1 MAINL
6 SNLSDVLTSK
16 VASSNSSTSQ
26 AELDR
31 QSSLSTKLSNF
42 ADAVT
47 YTANTAFPAASVSNA
62 GQIVYDSGADKY
74 YFSTG
79 SDWQSMAYYFPPR
92 STYGYV
98 AGGWLPGYT
107 SQIDRFP
114 FATDEN
120 STDVGDL
127 TQARSRCEGCSS
139 STYGYVAGG
148 QSPSSVNTIDKFQFG
163 SESTS
168 SDVGDLS
175 AANYWQMGAQ
185 SSENGYWAGGNAAS
199 GVNIEK
205 ISFAS
210 EGNASDIGSLTTFQE
225 GGGGASSST
234 HGYIA
239 GAGNSSAWPPTDVI
253 EKYPFATD
261 SNASSVGGLAVNA
274 AQASGSFSE
283 TYGYV
288 AGGVNGPPAYTK
300 LDNIQKYPFAAD
312 SDSTDIANL
321 TLGRYFSSGSS
332 SINYGYNMGGN
343 NTGGDVII
351 EKYSYATDSDAT
363 DVGDLSVGRLYNG
376 AGNNQY

>member
-79 SDWQSMAYYFPPR
+79 SDWQSISYYVPPR
-92 STYGYV
+92 SNYGYV
-98 AGGWLPGYT
+98 SGGYNPPVVPVASST
-107 SQIDRFP
+107 IDKYP
-114 FATDEN
+114 FSTDAN
-120 STDVGDL
+120 ATDVGDL
-127 TQARSRCEGCSS
+127 TQARYRCEGCSS
-139 STYGYVAGG
+139 SIYGYVAGG
-148 QSPSSVNTIDKFQFG
+148 QTPTSVNTIDKFQFG
-163 SESTS
+163 SDGNAT
-168 SDVGDLS
+168 DVGDLT
-175 AANYWQMGAQ
+175 ATRNYLHGAQ
-185 SSENGYWAGGNAAS
+185 SSENGYWAQATD
-199 GVNIEK
+199 IEK

-210 EGNASDIGSLTTFQE
+210 EGNASDIGDLTTSQV

-234 HGYIA
+234 HGYVA
-239 GAGNSSAWPPTDVI
+239 GAGNWAPTDVI

-274 AQASGSFSE
+274 SQASGSFSE

-288 AGGVNGPPAYTK
+288 AGGMDGPPGYNK
-300 LDNIQKYPFAAD
+300 LNNIQKYPFATD
-312 SDSTDIANL
+312 SDSTDIADI
-321 TLGRYFSSGSS
+321 TLGRYGTSGQS
-332 SINYGYNMGGN
+332 SIDYGYNSGGN
-343 NTGGDVII
+343 GGGTTII
-351 EKYSYATDSDAT
+351 EKYAYATDSDAT
-363 DVGDLSVGRLYNG
+363 DVGDLTTGTVRKP

>member
-79 SDWQSMAYYFPPR
+79 SDWQSMGYYVPPR
-92 STYGYV
+92 SNYGYV
-98 AGGWLPGYT
+98 SGGYHPAISPREHGTIDKYPFSTDTNATDTGDL
-107 SQIDRFP
+107 SQIRY
-114 FATDEN
+114 
-120 STDVGDL
+120 
-127 TQARSRCEGCSS
+127 RCEGCSS

-148 QSPSSVNTIDKFQFG
+148 QIPSTTNVIDKFQFG
-163 SESTS
+163 TDANAT
-168 SDVGDLS
+168 DVGDLS
-175 AANYWQMGAQ
+175 ATKYWMQGAQ
-185 SSENGYWAGGNAAS
+185 SSENGYWAGGGS
-199 GVNIEK
+199 DIEK

-210 EGNASDIGSLTTFQE
+210 EGNSSDIGDLTVSQQ

-234 HGYIA
+234 HGYTA
-239 GAGNSSAWPPTDVI
+239 GSGAWAPTDVI

-261 SNASSVGGLAVNA
+261 SNSSSVGGLAVNA
-274 AQASGSFSE
+274 SQCSGSFSE
-283 TYGYV
+283 TYGYI
-288 AGGVNGPPAYTK
+288 AGGMDGPPAYNK
-300 LDNIQKYPFAAD
+300 LNNIQKYPFAAD
-312 SDSTDIANL
+312 SDSTDIADI
-321 TLGRYFSSGSS
+321 TIGRYGASGQSSLD
-332 SINYGYNMGGN
+332 YGYNSGGN
-343 NTGGDVII
+343 VGGGLTI
-351 EKYSYATDSDAT
+351 EKYAYATDSDAT
-363 DVGDLSVGRLYNG
+363 DVGDLTIGTIRSP